1 MLLDDVRRVLK
12 RLAPLGWAEL
22 LARHGL
28 NLRAPNLAQELARE
42 LTGIDRTVPGF
53 EDFSLDGNRAIEP
66 GRPGES
72 LLLHALSSPY
82 VHPTMNGSPSAK
94 KAAYPTLDEIDIIEN
109 YVFATARRR
118 VTDFPNAVVVVFAYQ
133 YRPGTRSPHRV
144 HADVA
149 YSRTGIARVGTA
161 PANYLAERR
170 SFWVRPA
177 ANASAG
183 IAVMPARYAAF
194 LAQARTPSD
203 KDEVATMQAG
213 DGNRVFL
220 FPIHK
225 LFEGTEC
232 LVGSDI
238 RLQFHELHRND
249 KLRRIHTHGQ
259 IQLVPGFD
267 LEKPPFVRDSRNTR
281 FVDLKR
287 TGASVLVVP
296 VARPELTRP
305 AIQLNANT
313 AREEY
318 VRFTVPKENGDNR
331 YSSSLEIPAIGSA
344 RRAPEYVNI
353 RHRVDSVTP
362 GSPLGDINELPP
374 AEFETRL
381 EAGGYEAAHFIDDC
395 AEGALSVEV
404 QGLFHT
410 AVASNA
416 AYSLIAAP
424 DFFPLADQLDITE
437 WTRRVVPTL
446 RDHFAQG
453 RPEPLSFGRRAVNP
467 SLELPPPRQGR
478 AFERR
483 DVTLM
488 AIVGAAP
495 LSRTHQPKPR
505 SNVLTTYLPDSASN
519 EFAPG
524 WDVSID
530 RDERGEFYATY
541 GLGSPFPE
549 DAKLCAALNSYWP
562 AVAPDAARTF
572 GILGAPTAI
581 PLLDSEL
588 GIHPAADSTPGH
600 RGWDG
605 EYGPFLQTVGSQ
617 RFVNHA
623 SLARSDYVRNTFQG
637 LSAPTLLAD
646 VDSDELIRRMEALRR
661 CIRILPPRGDVVAT
675 TRLLLISL
683 TQVRDWATAPGVG
696 DPRLTGAGY
705 RFLFAKLEGPEESTQ
720 ELTRVR
726 RKVVTTYEC
735 QTGQGAMS
743 WRRNQEAFTFV
754 PAP

>member
-1 MLLDDVRRVLK
+1 MT

-22 LARHGL
+22 LARHGVDL
-28 NLRAPNLAQELARE
+28 MAPALAQELARE
-42 LTGIDRTVPGF
+42 LPGLDRTVPGF

-82 VHPTMNGSPSAK
+82 VHPTTDGSPSANG
-94 KAAYPTLDEIDIIEN
+94 AAYPTLEELDIIEN

-118 VTDFPNAVVVVFAYQ
+118 LADFPNAVVVVFAYQ

-161 PANYLAERR
+161 PAHYRAERR

-177 ANASAG
+177 ADASAG

-203 KDEVATMQAG
+203 KDEVATTQAG

-220 FPIHK
+220 FPLHK

-238 RLQFHELHRND
+238 RLQFQELHRND
-249 KLRRIHTHGQ
+249 KLQRVHTHGQ

-267 LEKPPFVRDSRNTR
+267 VNEPPFVRDSRNTR
-281 FVDLKR
+281 FVDLER

-296 VARPELTRP
+296 VAHPELSRP
-305 AIQLNANT
+305 AVQRNANT
-313 AREEY
+313 GKDEY
-318 VRFTVPKENGDNR
+318 VRFTVPSETSVNR
-331 YSSSLEIPAIGSA
+331 FSSSLEIPASGDA

-353 RHRVDSVTP
+353 RHRVDSATP
-362 GSPLGDINELPP
+362 GSPLDDLNTLPP
-374 AEFETRL
+374 AEFKSRL
-381 EAGGYEAAHFIDDC
+381 AAGGYEAAHFVDDC
-395 AEGALSVEV
+395 AEGALAVEV

-416 AYSLIAAP
+416 AYSLVAAP
-424 DFFPLADQLDITE
+424 DYFPLADQLDIAE
-437 WTRRVVPTL
+437 WARRVVPTL

-467 SLELPPPRQGR
+467 FLDLPPPRLGR
-478 AFERR
+478 AFESR
-483 DVTLM
+483 DVTLT

-495 LSRTHQPKPR
+495 LSRTHQPRAR

-572 GILGAPTAI
+572 GLLNSPTAL

-588 GIHPAADSTPGH
+588 GIHPDADSAPGH

-605 EYGPFLQTVGSQ
+605 EYGPFLQTVGGE

-623 SLARSDYVRNTFQG
+623 SLDRSDYVRNTLKG
-637 LSAPTLLAD
+637 LGAPALLAD

-661 CIRILPPRGDVVAT
+661 CIRTLPPLGDLVAT
-675 TRLLLISL
+675 TQLLLVSL
-683 TQVRDWATAPGVG
+683 TQVRDWAAVADVS

-705 RFLFAKLEGPEESTQ
+705 RFVFAELSGPVVPTN

-726 RKVVTTYEC
+726 RKVETTYEC
-735 QTGQGAMS
+735 HLGQGPMR
-743 WRRNQEAFTFV
+743 WRRNEEAFTFI